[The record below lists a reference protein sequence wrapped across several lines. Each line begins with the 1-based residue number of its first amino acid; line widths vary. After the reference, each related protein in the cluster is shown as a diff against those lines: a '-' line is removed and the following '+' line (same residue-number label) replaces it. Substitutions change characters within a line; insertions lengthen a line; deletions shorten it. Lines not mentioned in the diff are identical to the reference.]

1 MRNLRHFLIALA
13 AVLAVALSLA
23 PISEA
28 QSVAKTQ
35 FVQAK
40 KRYDKGDYQE
50 ALTMFQYAWEHS
62 HSPNARLYI
71 GRCFQQLGN
80 LRAAYDEFRGALN
93 DAAAKAESNKK
104 YVATRDAAAA
114 ELALMESQIGRLM
127 VVLDDTVPD
136 AQITLNGEPFPKISL
151 GSIVTVLPGPQ
162 RLVASAEGKD
172 DVVRAVNV
180 GGGKLVSV
188 ALWFE
193 HEADCPTAGP
203 VNGAPTPKTEEG
215 GMTTLQVVGAISLGV
230 GLAGLGVGAA
240 TGAAARAKFGSLEQ
254 TCGDLRCTDPE
265 YADVVDSGKTFE
277 LVSYITLGAGAGLA
291 LIGGALL
298 LFGGDED
305 ASTTEGAGLIPLPG
319 GGLLTYRAAF

>member
-1 MRNLRHFLIALA
+1 MRHFRHWLIALTVA
-13 AVLAVALSLA
+13 LAVVLSLA
-23 PISEA
+23 PVTEA

-71 GRCFQQLGN
+71 ARCFQKLGN
-80 LRAAYDEFRGALN
+80 IKAAYNEFRGALN
-93 DAAAKAESNKK
+93 DAAEKAAADEK

-114 ELALMESQIGRLM
+114 ELALMETQIGRLM
-127 VVLDDTVPD
+127 VVLDDSVPD
-136 AQITLNGEPFPKISL
+136 AKVTINGDGFPKVSL

-162 RLVASAEGKD
+162 HLVATAEGRE
-172 DVVRAVNV
+172 DVVRDVNV

-188 ALWFE
+188 ALWFK
-193 HEADCPTAGP
+193 HKADCPNAPPPPPPIETTAG
-203 VNGAPTPKTEEG
+203 
-215 GMTTLQVVGAISLGV
+215 GMSTLQLIGAISLGV
-230 GLAGLGVGAA
+230 GVAGLGVGAA

-254 TCGDLRCTDPE
+254 TCGDLRCTEPE
-265 YADVVDSGKTFE
+265 VADVVDSGKKLE
-277 LVSYITLGAGAGLA
+277 LVSYITLGTGGGLA

-298 LFGGDED
+298 LFGGDD
-305 ASTTEGAGLIPLPG
+305 GAPTEGAGLIPLPG
-319 GGLLTYRAAF
+319 GGLLTYGAAF

>member
-1 MRNLRHFLIALA
+1 MRHCRHLLIALI
-13 AVLAVALSLA
+13 AVLAVVLSLA
-23 PISEA
+23 PVTEA

-40 KRYDKGDYQE
+40 KRYDKGDYQD
-50 ALTMFQYAWEHS
+50 ALTLFQYAWEQS

-71 GRCFQQLGN
+71 ARCFQKLGN
-80 LRAAYDEFRGALN
+80 VKAAYDEFRGALN
-93 DAAAKAESNKK
+93 DAAGMAASDKK

-114 ELALMESQIGRLM
+114 ELALMETQIGRLM
-127 VVLDDTVPD
+127 VVLDDSVPG
-136 AQITLNGEPFPKISL
+136 AKVTINGDSFPAVSL

-162 RLVASAEGKD
+162 HLVASAEGKQ
-172 DVVRAVNV
+172 DVVRDVNV

-193 HEADCPTAGP
+193 HVSDCPP
-203 VNGAPTPKTEEG
+203 PPPPPPPTEATGG
-215 GMTTLQVVGAISLGV
+215 GMSTLQLIGAISLGV
-230 GLAGLGVGAA
+230 GVAGLGVGAA

-277 LVSYITLGAGAGLA
+277 LVSYISLGAGGGLA
-291 LIGGALL
+291 LLGGALL
-298 LFGGDED
+298 LFGGDDD
-305 ASTTEGAGLIPLPG
+305 AATEGARLIPLPG
-319 GGLLTYRAAF
+319 GGLLSYGAAF